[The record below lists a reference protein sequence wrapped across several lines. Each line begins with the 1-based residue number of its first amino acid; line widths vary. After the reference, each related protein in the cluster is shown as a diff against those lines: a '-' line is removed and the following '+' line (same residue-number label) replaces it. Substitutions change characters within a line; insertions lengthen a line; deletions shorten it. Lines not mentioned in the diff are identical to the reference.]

1 MELLLIGLA
10 TLTIALVAISLI
22 VLPAGI
28 RRLDRADSLTCRPP
42 GLSTA
47 LARRVLGL
55 YAHLPPTTRQRDH
68 EHPAPP
74 TVSDRK
80 PWAS

>member
-10 TLTIALVAISLI
+10 ALTIALVAISLV

-55 YAHLPPTTRQRDH
+55 YAHLPPGADRCDH
-68 EHPAPP
+68 EHSAPRTLP
-74 TVSDRK
+74 NRR

>member
-10 TLTIALVAISLI
+10 ALTIALVAISLV

-47 LARRVLGL
+47 LARRIVGL
-55 YAHLPPTTRQRDH
+55 YAHLPPNTGECDH
-68 EHPAPP
+68 EHSAQP
-74 TVSDRK
+74 TVPDRR
-80 PWAS
+80 P

>member
-10 TLTIALVAISLI
+10 GLTVALVAIPLV
-22 VLPAGI
+22 VLRAGI

-55 YAHLPPTTRQRDH
+55 YAHLPPTPDRCDH
-68 EHPAPP
+68 IHSAPP
-74 TVSDRK
+74 TVPDHR
-80 PWAS
+80 PWTS

>member
-10 TLTIALVAISLI
+10 ALTIALVAIPLV
-22 VLPAGI
+22 VLRAGI

-47 LARRVLGL
+47 LARRILGL
-55 YAHLPPTTRQRDH
+55 YAHLPPTPDRCDH
-68 EHPAPP
+68 EHSAPP
-74 TVSDRK
+74 TVPDRR
-80 PWAS
+80 PWTS

>member
-10 TLTIALVAISLI
+10 ALTIALIAIPLV
-22 VLPAGI
+22 VLRAGI

-42 GLSTA
+42 GLSTS
-47 LARRVLGL
+47 LARRILGL
-55 YAHLPPTTRQRDH
+55 YAHLPPTADRYDH
-68 EHPAPP
+68 EHSVPP
-74 TVSDRK
+74 TAPNRG

>member
-10 TLTIALVAISLI
+10 ALTIALVAISLV

-28 RRLDRADSLTCRPP
+28 RRLDRATSLTCRPP

-55 YAHLPPTTRQRDH
+55 YAHLPPTADWCDH
-68 EHPAPP
+68 EHSAQS
-74 TVSDRK
+74 TVPDRR
-80 PWAS
+80 PWTS

>member
-10 TLTIALVAISLI
+10 ALTIALVAIPLV
-22 VLPAGI
+22 VLRAGI

-55 YAHLPPTTRQRDH
+55 YAHLPPTPDRCDH
-68 EHPAPP
+68 IHSAPP
-74 TVSDRK
+74 VPDHR
-80 PWAS
+80 PWTS

>member
-1 MELLLIGLA
+1 MELLLIGVA
-10 TLTIALVAISLI
+10 ALTIALVAISLV

-28 RRLDRADSLTCRPP
+28 RRLDRAHSLTCRPP
-42 GLSTA
+42 GLSSA

-55 YAHLPPTTRQRDH
+55 YAHLPPTTHQRDH

-74 TVSDRK
+74 NVPDRR
-80 PWAS
+80 PWTS